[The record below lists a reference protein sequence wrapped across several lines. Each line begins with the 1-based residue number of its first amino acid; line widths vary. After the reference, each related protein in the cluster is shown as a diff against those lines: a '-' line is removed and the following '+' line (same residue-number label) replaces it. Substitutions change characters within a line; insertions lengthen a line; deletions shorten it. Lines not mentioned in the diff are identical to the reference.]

1 MKIKFLYHIL
11 LIKRYVFI
19 SGYTIS
25 FDFDIHISW
34 FSVIFLS
41 NSFLS
46 LELLKYIG
54 AFQKKVSTPPIY
66 TFGWVCYVIL
76 KKNIS
81 ALTFLVSNSNCLK
94 YLCVLTFLTYRFY
107 FLLNLTIL
115 FFYILFLEY
124 LIWLVSST
132 LCPFKLLFHFS
143 ISFVWIY
150 CFKRKA
156 CRLLTM
162 ALKSAF
168 WIAFLFS

>member
-1 MKIKFLYHIL
+1 MNIKNIS
-11 LIKRYVFI
+11 LIQDY
-19 SGYTIS
+19 IS
-25 FDFDIHISW
+25 FKLNFVFRVVEIYWCIS
-34 FSVIFLS
+34 
-41 NSFLS
+41 
-46 LELLKYIG
+46 
-54 AFQKKVSTPPIY
+54 KKVSTPPIY

-115 FFYILFLEY
+115 FFTYFFWNIWFDLFRQPCVPLNFSSIFPY
-124 LIWLVSST
+124 LLSE
-132 LCPFKLLFHFS
+132 S
-143 ISFVWIY
+143 IV
-150 CFKRKA
+150 FKRKA

-168 WIAFLFS
+168 